1 MNICTLTK
9 ASPILFILIILLLGG
24 PVSAVEKA
32 SSPGGEKGNMEIL
45 AHQKVNINT
54 ADTTR
59 LTTLTGVGTQL
70 AKRITEYRK
79 QNGPFQKPEDI
90 MQVKGVGQKVFNQNK
105 DRIVLK

>member
-1 MNICTLTK
+1 MNAQTLARIST
-9 ASPILFILIILLLGG
+9 ILVIFLIVVGG
-24 PVSAVEKA
+24 APVCAVDQTP
-32 SSPGGEKGNMEIL
+32 SSGGEKAVVEGT

-54 ADTTR
+54 ADTAR
-59 LTTLTGVGTQL
+59 LSTLTGVGTQL

-90 MQVKGVGQKVFNQNK
+90 MQVKGIGQKVFNQNK

>member
-9 ASPILFILIILLLGG
+9 ASPILFILIILLLGN

-90 MQVKGVGQKVFNQNK
+90 MQVKGIGQKVFNQNK

>member
-1 MNICTLTK
+1 MNILTLTK
-9 ASPILFILIILLLGG
+9 TSPLILLLVILLLGG
-24 PVSAVEKA
+24 PVFAVEKA
-32 SSPGGEKGNMEIL
+32 SSPGGEKGNLDII

-90 MQVKGVGQKVFNQNK
+90 MQVKGIGQKVFNQNK

>member
-1 MNICTLTK
+1 MKTHTITK
-9 ASPILFILIILLLGG
+9 TSPILFFLLILLLSG
-24 PVSAVEKA
+24 PVNAVEKA
-32 SSPGGEKGNMEIL
+32 RSPGGEKENLEII

-90 MQVKGVGQKVFNQNK
+90 MQVKGIGQKVFNQNK
-105 DRIVLK
+105 GRIVLK

>member
-59 LTTLTGVGTQL
+59 LTTLTGVGIQL

-90 MQVKGVGQKVFNQNK
+90 MRVKGVGQKVFNQNK

>member
-1 MNICTLTK
+1 MNIHTIRKT
-9 ASPILFILIILLLGG
+9 SPILFFLIILLLTG
-24 PVSAVEKA
+24 PVFAVEKA
-32 SSPGGEKGNMEIL
+32 SSPGGGKGNLEII

-70 AKRITEYRK
+70 AKRITEHRK

-90 MQVKGVGQKVFNQNK
+90 MQVKGIGQKVFNQNK

>member
-1 MNICTLTK
+1 MNISLLKKT
-9 ASPILFILIILLLGG
+9 SPILFIMIMLLLSG

-32 SSPGGEKGNMEIL
+32 SSTGGEKENMEIM
-45 AHQKVNINT
+45 AYQKVNINT

-70 AKRITEYRK
+70 AKRIEEYRK

-90 MQVKGVGQKVFNQNK
+90 MQVKGIGQKVFNQNK

>member
-1 MNICTLTK
+1 MNIFTPRKT
-9 ASPILFILIILLLGG
+9 SPLLFILVILLLTAS
-24 PVSAVEKA
+24 VSAAEKGR
-32 SSPGGEKGNMEIL
+32 STGGEKETMEII

-59 LTTLTGVGTQL
+59 LTSLTGVGTQL

>member
-1 MNICTLTK
+1 MNICKRSKT
-9 ASPILFILIILLLGG
+9 SPILFILIILLLGS

-32 SSPGGEKGNMEIL
+32 SSPGGEMGNMEMR

-54 ADTTR
+54 ADTTG

-90 MQVKGVGQKVFNQNK
+90 MQVKGIGQKVFNQNK